1 MVKSQQVYD
10 TPGGKLHG
18 KFIFISGNKKT
29 LKFFEILLGSL
40 KYL

>member
-18 KFIFISGNKKT
+18 KFIFISGNVYALYHKENSEN
-29 LKFFEILLGSL
+29 FEIL
-40 KYL
+40 